1 MKLHNIDTFKNY
13 QKLIALKQKVFDLG
27 LDKEMNTLLN
37 VDIKRPNLIT
47 YDLDEGE
54 SGRKYKVFHVNGY
67 RTGPIVLNLSGYNLY
82 LDTINS
88 HKELSNSV
96 ALIPYETLIV
106 YK

>member
-1 MKLHNIDTFKNY
+1 MPEKISQSL
-13 QKLIALKQKVFDLG
+13 Q
-27 LDKEMNTLLN
+27 LDKEMNTLLYVDTKLPN
-37 VDIKRPNLIT
+37 VIS

-54 SGRKYKVFHVNGY
+54 SGRKYKVIHVNGY
-67 RTGPIVLNLSGYNLY
+67 RTGPVVVNLSGYNLY

-88 HKELSNSV
+88 HKDISNSV